1 LARRCRG
8 SFLLPKLA
16 AYLSHRLLAYHAA
29 AVRASRAAA
38 PVESTRSITAY
49 GWGGIMGVF
58 VAFEERD

>member
-1 LARRCRG
+1 
-8 SFLLPKLA
+8 LPKLA